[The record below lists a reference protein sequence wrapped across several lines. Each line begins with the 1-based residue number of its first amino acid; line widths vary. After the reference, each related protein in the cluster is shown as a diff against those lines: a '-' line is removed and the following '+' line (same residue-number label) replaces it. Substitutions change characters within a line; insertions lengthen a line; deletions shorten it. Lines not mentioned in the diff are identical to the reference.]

1 MDTAPTRP
9 GRAIAEPPPLHQLS
23 SFLTCRLAS
32 PPSHRLPITHEL
44 GQKQRK
50 RPVCPA
56 AHEQHACYR
65 PATETPG
72 QGRLAA
78 APFASGDVAALRS
91 RFAAPP
97 PGGFPV
103 GEDADLFS
111 FRDLVLGSTASP
123 GLLRHPRIADTARES
138 LHAIDG
144 SLCSLDAF
152 VVLPT
157 HVHLLFRQ
165 QLNLLRGP
173 TPEQVAAVFKTS
185 VERRTREYLGRCA
198 PLWERQDFHR
208 YLRTE
213 AEQDAARDFIRR
225 APVRGGLVE
234 HPDEWEWLY
243 VRE

>member
-32 PPSHRLPITHEL
+32 PSAQNLSFMPGHAHSAHL
-44 GQKQRK
+44 
-50 RPVCPA
+50 RPACPA

-65 PATETPG
+65 HAMETPG
-72 QGRLAA
+72 PGRNAETTI
-78 APFASGDVAALRS
+78 ASDDIASLRS

-97 PGGFPV
+97 PGNFPV

-111 FRDLVLGSTASP
+111 FRDLAHGGVTSP
-123 GLLRHPRIADTARES
+123 GLLRHPRIADTARDS
-138 LHAIDG
+138 LHAVDG
-144 SLCSLDAF
+144 SLCSVDAF
-152 VVLPT
+152 VILPT

-165 QLNLLRGP
+165 QINLLRGP

-185 VERRTREYLGRCA
+185 VECRTREYLGRSA
-198 PLWERQDFHR
+198 RLWERQDFHR

-213 AEQDAARDFIRR
+213 AECSAAREFILR
-225 APVRGGLVE
+225 APVRSGLVE
-234 HPDEWEWLY
+234 RPEEWEWLY